1 MSREL
6 ARYEAVVAGGPA
18 DALIT
23 VEVTYFDDDGL
34 EIGKAHDN
42 AMAFGYTWKDVAA
55 CVRKG
60 MRDLGLDR
68 DPCSSISPHVDL
80 T

>member
-1 MSREL
+1 MERQL
-6 ARYEAVVAGGPA
+6 ARYECVVTAGPV
-18 DALIT
+18 DALIS
-23 VEVTYFDDDGL
+23 VEVTYIDDDGL
-34 EIGKAHDN
+34 EIGKSYDN

-55 CVRKG
+55 AVRKG
-60 MRDLGLDR
+60 MKDLGLDR